1 MTISRTPSRPL
12 PPYRAILAVDA
23 KDFTKL
29 PASAHEDTSV
39 AIKSVVGSAMR
50 DAGLEA
56 DWVEPF
62 FFGDTGDGFAV
73 GLPTRILPFLID
85 PFPVLLQ
92 DRLAQRRNEHP
103 GEVALRLRVSLHV
116 GPLPVDSA
124 APSSTGNG
132 AARND
137 THRLLDADVI
147 KEALRDV
154 SPEIALV
161 AMIISERVYDDVVRG
176 RYAGLHPDNFVP
188 VTARVAGKSFDQPA
202 WLHLPA
208 QPGRPF
214 ESDPTKT
221 ADPANHTATIP
232 SSPFLSTN
240 YGQVAQINHGGMHQG
255 EGATG

>member
-1 MTISRTPSRPL
+1 MTLSRASSRPL

-29 PASAHEDTSV
+29 PGSVHEETSA
-39 AIKSVVGSAMR
+39 AIKSVVGNAMR
-50 DAGLEA
+50 DAGLDD
-56 DWVEPF
+56 DWSDPS

-73 GLPTRILPFLID
+73 GLPPRILPFLID
-85 PFPVLLQ
+85 PFPMLLQ
-92 DRLAQRRNEHP
+92 NRLAQRRAERP
-103 GEVALRLRVSLHV
+103 GEVPLRLRVSVHV
-116 GPLPVDSA
+116 GPLPVDPA

-154 SPEIALV
+154 SPEIALI
-161 AMIISERVYDDVVRG
+161 ALIISDRVYEDVVRG
-176 RYAGLHPDNFVP
+176 RYAALHPDNFVS
-188 VTARVAGKSFDQPA
+188 VTARVMGKGFDQPA

-214 ESDPTKT
+214 QSGSPGTD
-221 ADPANHTATIP
+221 DPANPTEATP
-232 SSPFLSTN
+232 SSPFLGSN
-240 YGQVAQINHGGMHQG
+240 YGQAAQINHGGMHQSG
-255 EGATG
+255 GATR

>member
-1 MTISRTPSRPL
+1 MQSRRAPSRPL

-29 PASAHEDTSV
+29 PSSVHEETSA
-39 AIKSVVGSAMR
+39 AIKTVVGSALR

-56 DWVEPF
+56 EWSDPS

-73 GLPTRILPFLID
+73 GLPPRILPFLVD
-85 PFPVLLQ
+85 PFPALLQ
-92 DRLAQRRNEHP
+92 ERLAQRRNDRP
-103 GEVALRLRVSLHV
+103 GEAPLRLRVSLHV
-116 GPLPVDSA
+116 GPLPTDPA

-161 AMIISERVYDDVVRG
+161 AMIISDRVFDDVVRG
-176 RYAGLHPDNFVP
+176 RYAGLHPDNFVS
-188 VTARVAGKSFDQPA
+188 VTARVAGKGFDQPA

-208 QPGRPF
+208 QPGRSFP
-214 ESDPTKT
+214 SSSPQPDDPTHD
-221 ADPANHTATIP
+221 AAMVRPM
-232 SSPFLSTN
+232 PFLGTN
-240 YGQVAQINHGGMHQG
+240 YGQAAQINHGGMRQSG
-255 EGATG
+255 GTTR

>member
-1 MTISRTPSRPL
+1 MSSSRAPSRPL

-29 PASAHEDTSV
+29 PGSVHEDTSA
-39 AIKSVVGSAMR
+39 AIKTVVGNAMR
-50 DAGLEA
+50 DAELEA
-56 DWVEPF
+56 EWSDPF

-73 GLPTRILPFLID
+73 GLPPRVLPFLVD
-85 PFPVLLQ
+85 PFPALLQ
-92 DRLAQRRNEHP
+92 ERLAQLRSQRP
-103 GEVALRLRVSLHV
+103 GEVPLRLRVSLHV
-116 GPLPVDSA
+116 GPLPADPA
-124 APSSTGNG
+124 APSCTGNG

-161 AMIISERVYDDVVRG
+161 AMIISDRVFDDVVRG

-188 VTARVAGKSFDQPA
+188 VTARVAGKGFDQPA

-214 ESDPTKT
+214 QDGSTETD
-221 ADPANHTATIP
+221 DPANRAATIP
-232 SSPFLSTN
+232 PAPFLDTN
-240 YGQVAQINHGGMHQG
+240 YGQAAQINHGGMHQSG
-255 EGATG
+255 GATR

>member
-1 MTISRTPSRPL
+1 MTSTRPSSRPL

-29 PASAHEDTSV
+29 PSSSHEDTS
-39 AIKSVVGSAMR
+39 ATIKEIVGSALR

-56 DWVEPF
+56 EWSNPY

-73 GLPTRILPFLID
+73 GLPPRILPFLVD
-85 PFPVLLQ
+85 PFPAFLQ
-92 DRLAQRRNEHP
+92 ERLAQQRSECP

-116 GPLPVDSA
+116 GPLPVDPT

-137 THRLLDADVI
+137 THRLLDAEVI
-147 KEALRDV
+147 KEALREV

-161 AMIISERVYDDVVRG
+161 ALIISDRVYDDVIRG

-208 QPGRPF
+208 QPGRSF
-214 ESDPTKT
+214 QASSTESGDGG
-221 ADPANHTATIP
+221 NYTATARAA
-232 SSPFLSTN
+232 PFLGIN
-240 YGQVAQINHGGMHQG
+240 YGQAAEINHGGMHQG
-255 EGATG
+255 EGTTR

>member
-1 MTISRTPSRPL
+1 MKSSRASSRPL

-29 PASAHEDTSV
+29 PGSVHEDTSA
-39 AIKSVVGSAMR
+39 AIKTIVGSSLR
-50 DAGLEA
+50 DAGLEEE
-56 DWVEPF
+56 WSGPF

-73 GLPTRILPFLID
+73 GLPPRILPFLID
-85 PFPVLLQ
+85 PFPALLQ
-92 DRLAQRRNEHP
+92 ERLALRRSERPNEAP
-103 GEVALRLRVSLHV
+103 LRLRVSLHV
-116 GPLPVDSA
+116 GPLPVNPE

-161 AMIISERVYDDVVRG
+161 AMIISDRVFDDVVRG

-188 VTARVAGKSFDQPA
+188 VTARVAGKGFDQPA
-202 WLHLPA
+202 WLYLPA

-214 ESDPTKT
+214 RSGSTGSE
-221 ADPANHTATIP
+221 DPAHFAEMGRPT
-232 SSPFLSTN
+232 PFLGTN
-240 YGQVAQINHGGMHQG
+240 YGQAAQINHGGMHQN
-255 EGATG
+255 EGATR

>member
-1 MTISRTPSRPL
+1 ASSRPL

-23 KDFTKL
+23 KDFTRL
-29 PASAHEDTSV
+29 PGSVHEDTSA
-39 AIKSVVGSAMR
+39 AIKTVVGNALR

-56 DWVEPF
+56 EWSDPF

-73 GLPTRILPFLID
+73 GLPPRILPFLVD
-85 PFPVLLQ
+85 PFPALLQ
-92 DRLAQRRNEHP
+92 ERLAQRRNERP
-103 GEVALRLRVSLHV
+103 GEAPLRLRVSLHV
-116 GPLPVDSA
+116 GPLPADPA

-137 THRLLDADVI
+137 THRLLDADVV

-161 AMIISERVYDDVVRG
+161 AMIISDRVFDDVVRE
-176 RYAGLHPDNFVP
+176 RYAGLHPDNFVS
-188 VTARVAGKSFDQPA
+188 VTARVTGKGFDQPA

-214 ESDPTKT
+214 PNGSPQSDELTHFAATVRPT
-221 ADPANHTATIP
+221 
-232 SSPFLSTN
+232 PFLGTN
-240 YGQVAQINHGGMHQG
+240 YGQAAQINHGGMHQSG
-255 EGATG
+255 GTTR